1 MNVSADPSE
10 VAGGPGTIVCFISG
24 GGRKKLGKPRG
35 TKGKEVRREVKFW
48 RQELT

>member
-24 GGRKKLGKPRG
+24 GGRKKLGKNRCEEQ
-35 TKGKEVRREVKFW
+35 KVKRRVERSSFGA
-48 RQELT
+48 